1 MNSLLR
7 YIIGTLTDSEIE
19 PESPQKLIAAQFVVV
34 PHCQLHAPLLQVSL
48 VHVLKYKRVI
58 PVRVTVAFDYTC
70 LLL

>member
-34 PHCQLHAPLLQVSL
+34 PHCQLHATLLQVSL

>member
-19 PESPQKLIAAQFVVV
+19 PESPQELVAAQFVVV
-34 PHCQLHAPLLQVSL
+34 PHGELQAPLLQVRL
-48 VHVLKYKRVI
+48 VHVLKYKRVL
-58 PVRVTVAFDYTC
+58 PVRVTIAFDYTC

>member
-7 YIIGTLTDSEIE
+7 YIKGALTDSEIE
-19 PESPQKLIAAQFVVV
+19 PESPKELIAAQFVVV
-34 PHCQLHAPLLQVSL
+34 PHGQLHAPLLQVSL

-58 PVRVTVAFDYTC
+58 PVRVTVAFDYAC